1 MQKHAS
7 ISQVIESKNDM
18 REIYIFFEIRLER
31 RRGGTEKGIECLN
44 RFNRSRGYRSWKL
57 KKRRKLGNLDI

>member
-7 ISQVIESKNDM
+7 ISRVIESRND
-18 REIYIFFEIRLER
+18 EIYIFFETRLER

-44 RFNRSRGYRSWKL
+44 RFNRSRGYRSWEL